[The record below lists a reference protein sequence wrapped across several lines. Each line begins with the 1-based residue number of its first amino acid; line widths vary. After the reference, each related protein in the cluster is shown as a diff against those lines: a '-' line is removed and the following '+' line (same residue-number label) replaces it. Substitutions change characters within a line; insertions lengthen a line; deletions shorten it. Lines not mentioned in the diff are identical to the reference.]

1 MEVRTVGGST
11 GPLSS
16 FSSGPRVYGPV
27 ADHHQGPAFMCSST
41 FGPQL
46 PSMPQ
51 SESTRSVD
59 LPESNETF
67 AMGKLF
73 PFVPFSFP
81 SPAASVSPPP
91 PSSSPCRAPVSVSP
105 LNPCLGGSLF
115 PFLSL
120 SAPLDRAESPVHHS
134 LALWIASHGG
144 RLGFSTWLANLASEV
159 LEASW
164 RQWPSD
170 KVWDEL
176 LGSGNRWLD
185 VQVQA
190 ALESNPDV
198 GESELNGLMV
208 QAQSLVSATASRS
221 RKRGRQGPSPIPLTG
236 NLTRC
241 QIRNMGRKRHRASVR
256 TAKRKNKRRLAC
268 YRASDKFGVKK
279 RHHLLIG
286 TWNTRGLG
294 APFGK
299 DPEGKATAIAKV
311 LAERQWSCALLA
323 DVRFPE
329 AGFYELSVGG
339 AAWLVV
345 HEGRVAVALN
355 PFLASRWRAGGSVVV
370 RARGWE
376 GQPRAFG
383 LSIPAAGW
391 RPGLLLVPVYAP
403 LVSKTRLEQREVFRE
418 QLSTILD
425 FSSSR
430 RRLVVGGGK
439 WVLLRT
445 TTHWRH
451 VMGPYG
457 DERRTKGGEELLHFC
472 EQEQLMVAGT
482 FTRQEHK
489 ATWYHNRW
497 GTAHTLDHFL
507 VRSVDRRWVRSV

>member
-1 MEVRTVGGST
+1 MFGRFGVNPCTCCAANVDSPTGGQATLSGESAQFCGNFVSSQLSVRQRPTLASGSPTFACTNSGCGGEDGWGST

-16 FSSGPRVYGPV
+16 FSSGSRVYGPV
-27 ADHHQGPAFMCSST
+27 ADHHRGPAFMCSST

-51 SESTRSVD
+51 SECTRSVD

-81 SPAASVSPPP
+81 SPVASVSPPP

-120 SAPLDRAESPVHHS
+120 SAPLDKAESPVHHS

-185 VQVQA
+185 VQVEA

-208 QAQSLVSATASRS
+208 QAQSLVSATVSRS

-268 YRASDKFGVKK
+268 YRASDKFGVKR

-311 LAERQWSCALLA
+311 LAERQWSCALLT

-376 GQPRAFG
+376 GRPVVLGSPYAERVGVRGCCWFQSMLLWSPK
-383 LSIPAAGW
+383 LGW
-391 RPGLLLVPVYAP
+391 NSGRFFASSWAP
-403 LVSKTRLEQREVFRE
+403 FWISHPHVVVS
-418 QLSTILD
+418 
-425 FSSSR
+425 
-430 RRLVVGGGK
+430 
-439 WVLLRT
+439 
-445 TTHWRH
+445 
-451 VMGPYG
+451 
-457 DERRTKGGEELLHFC
+457 
-472 EQEQLMVAGT
+472 
-482 FTRQEHK
+482 
-489 ATWYHNRW
+489 
-497 GTAHTLDHFL
+497 
-507 VRSVDRRWVRSV
+507 